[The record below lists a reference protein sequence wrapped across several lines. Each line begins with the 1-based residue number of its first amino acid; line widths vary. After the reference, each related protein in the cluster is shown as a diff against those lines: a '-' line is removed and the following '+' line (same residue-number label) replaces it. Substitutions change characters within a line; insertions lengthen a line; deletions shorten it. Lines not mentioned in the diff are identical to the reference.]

1 MTTTKLWMTT
11 LLLSAAGVAAAGAG
25 APGPAD
31 EPAPEQKDAFGDPLP
46 PGALA
51 RMGTVRLRHDGAVCC
66 VAFSP
71 DGRLLASSSAQ
82 GQLRLWDPRTGQLV
96 RRLLDP
102 SGAVYAI
109 AFSPDGKMLA
119 TSSTDT
125 TSLVWDLTGRRRGGR
140 RETAVLPPD
149 ALDAAWKALAGDDAQ
164 EAYRAVWALAAAPD
178 QTTPLLKE
186 RLRATPPINPKETAR
201 RIADLDSD
209 DFDVREKANGDL
221 DKMGDLAEP
230 ALRKALAEQPSPEAR
245 RRVERLLTKL
255 EGPVASP
262 ERLQQLRSL
271 EVLEQISTAPAER
284 VLEEIAQG
292 APESRL
298 TREAKT
304 SLERLARRRPTAP

>member
-1 MTTTKLWMTT
+1 MSRRRSKKTPLAIRCRRARSPAWARCGCGMTAP
-11 LLLSAAGVAAAGAG
+11 SAASPFPRTVGSW
-25 APGPAD
+25 PPA
-31 EPAPEQKDAFGDPLP
+31 
-46 PGALA
+46 
-51 RMGTVRLRHDGAVCC
+51 
-66 VAFSP
+66 
-71 DGRLLASSSAQ
+71 AQ